1 MKRYALFAGMQYE
14 PRGGWGDY
22 IDSFDTKEEAVGH
35 YASVLSDQGWC
46 DWFQVVD
53 LTTGT
58 IMGES

>member
-1 MKRYALFAGMQYE
+1 MKRYALFAGESKYSK
-14 PRGGWGDY
+14 GGWGDY
-22 IDSFDTKEEAVGH
+22 IDSFDTKEEAVKH
-35 YASVLSDQGWC
+35 YASVLSEQWY